1 MVVCV
6 TSTGD
11 SKNSELDSRFGRC
24 SHFVLFKN
32 GAEDIEIIENEAVR
46 SGGGAGISSGQLM
59 VEKNVQVV
67 ITGNVGPNAMSV
79 LSAAG
84 LEIFKGVQ
92 GSVNENYGLFKAGK
106 LVKIS
111 TTVPPHSGMSRK
123 DEI

>member
-11 SKNSELDSRFGRC
+11 SINSELDPRFGRC
-24 SHFVLFKN
+24 SHFVLFN
-32 GAEDIEIIENEAVR
+32 TDANDADIIENEAVR

-59 VEKNVQVV
+59 VEKNVKAV

-92 GSVNENYGLFKAGK
+92 GAVNENYELFKAGK
-106 LVKIS
+106 LEKIS

-123 DEI
+123 GGI